1 MVGGLS
7 CQPKLVVAVA
17 ETVTVLIWSAMS
29 VVNLATLHVNVA
41 YGLVREAWVVEG
53 VAAEVLDIAA
63 VAEVAAAAAAQD
75 IEGAQ
80 AMAEGNLLMT
90 PIHHMHSSNSFN

>member
-1 MVGGLS
+1 
-7 CQPKLVVAVA
+7 
-17 ETVTVLIWSAMS
+17 MS

-63 VAEVAAAAAAQD
+63 VAEVAAAAAAAAQD

-90 PIHHMHSSNSFN
+90 PIHHMHSSSSFN

>member
-1 MVGGLS
+1 
-7 CQPKLVVAVA
+7 
-17 ETVTVLIWSAMS
+17 MS

-80 AMAEGNLLMT
+80 ASEGNLLMT

>member
-1 MVGGLS
+1 
-7 CQPKLVVAVA
+7 
-17 ETVTVLIWSAMS
+17 MS
-29 VVNLATLHVNVA
+29 VVKLATLHVNVA
-41 YGLVREAWVVEG
+41 YGLVREGWVVEG

-63 VAEVAAAAAAQD
+63 GAEVAAGAQD

-90 PIHHMHSSNSFN
+90 PIDQSIMCIPLVLIKGWETSPRNPKTFENEAKFQR